1 METVMDLEPLNARI
15 RNCRRCRLCETRT
28 NALCGEGN
36 PEAELMFVAQ
46 APGEVEDREGRMFLG
61 PSGRAFFELLGEAG
75 ISREAFYMTNLLKC
89 RLPHNRK
96 PRRDEIDACRHY
108 LDAEIDM
115 IRPKLLVPLGYY
127 ATRALFE
134 KYGLPWPS
142 AAEKG
147 GLFGT
152 VHRAGVCCI
161 YPLRHPAALLYNPAL
176 KAEMAGAYRRLKGVL
191 EACGQ

>member
-1 METVMDLEPLNARI
+1 
-15 RNCRRCRLCETRT
+15 
-28 NALCGEGN
+28 
-36 PEAELMFVAQ
+36 
-46 APGEVEDREGRMFLG
+46 MFLG

-191 EACGQ
+191 EACCG